1 MSMSK
6 NSFKAARIALLEARM
21 SSEIADMIRRYGG
34 EPYCVP
40 AVRESSLE
48 CEDQVASFIDRLSHA
63 QLQTVVFFTGVGVN
77 TLLRVAEKLGRDV
90 ELLAALHKVMV
101 VCRGPKPGAALKRLN
116 VPIVASAGEPYTT
129 QELLEAMQPLAVEN
143 TNVAVVHYGERN
155 EFLVQKLQ
163 DRGAQ
168 IEELML
174 YEWLLPA
181 DRAPLRTLVGDIIE
195 HRVDAVVFTSQIQA
209 RHLFMVAE
217 DMVAPGTL
225 AHALNTQTIVA
236 SVGPTCTAV
245 LQELGVTVHVEP
257 EHPKIGYLMK
267 SLAAYMG

>member
-1 MSMSK
+1 MSMS
-6 NSFKAARIALLEARM
+6 SFKAARIALLEARM
-21 SSEIADMIRRYGG
+21 SREIADMIRRYGG

-40 AVRESSLE
+40 AVRESVLE
-48 CEDQVASFIDRLSHA
+48 CEDQVALFIDHLSHS

-77 TLLRVAEKLGRDV
+77 ALLRVAEKLGRDA
-90 ELLAALHKVMV
+90 ELLAALHTVTV

-116 VPIVASAGEPYTT
+116 VPIAASAGEPYTT
-129 QELLEAMQPLAVEN
+129 HELLEAMQPLTVEN
-143 TNVAVVHYGERN
+143 TNVVVVHYGERN

-163 DRGAQ
+163 DRGAY

-174 YEWLLPA
+174 YEWLLPE
-181 DRAPLRTLVGDIIE
+181 DRTPLRTLVQDIIE
-195 HRVDAVVFTSQIQA
+195 KRVDAVVFTSQIQA
-209 RHLFMVAE
+209 RHLFLVAE
-217 DMVAPGTL
+217 DMVAPGVL

-245 LQELGVTVHVEP
+245 LRDLGVTPHVEP

-267 SLAAYMG
+267 SLAEYMG